1 MYPDSRPG
9 FVFSFGPLSR
19 EIAGK
24 SVFVCEINVA
34 ASEHIYRE
42 MGLRLT
48 LYFLVPI
55 IHVG

>member
-1 MYPDSRPG
+1 
-9 FVFSFGPLSR
+9 VFSFGPLSR

-55 IHVG
+55 HVG